1 MSTKS
6 ARTRRLPFPIFGIR
20 LKAMLELR
28 RMTQA
33 DLARKIGIDIR
44 TRIMPFQVKP
54 NRGVT

>member
-20 LKAMLELR
+20 LRAILELR
-28 RMTQA
+28 KMTQA

-44 TRIMPFQVKP
+44 TINMPFQVTA